1 MKGFTMD
8 YQDVTDPRDI
18 GAYEPVLDDDLPDRV
33 DFAVAELQSA
43 LYALQELEPH
53 LYRYDKDI
61 QECLKQLT
69 AIAKVAEMPF

>member
-1 MKGFTMD
+1 MKGFTM
-8 YQDVTDPRDI
+8 QDVTDPRDI

-53 LYRYDKDI
+53 LYRYDKELHEA
-61 QECLKQLT
+61 QKMLNKLAHT
-69 AIAKVAEMPF
+69 AEMPF